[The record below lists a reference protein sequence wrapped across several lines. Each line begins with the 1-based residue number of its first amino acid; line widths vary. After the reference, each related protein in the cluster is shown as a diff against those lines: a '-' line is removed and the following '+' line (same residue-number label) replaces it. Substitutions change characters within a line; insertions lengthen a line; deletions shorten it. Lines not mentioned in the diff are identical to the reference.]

1 MRLFL
6 NHPLFSDESVQA
18 FCWTLL
24 HSLWQG
30 LLLALLAALV
40 LFFTKKA
47 TAAVRYQL
55 LGLLLALFI
64 GGVFLTFSLQWQH
77 ELEQTRNGK
86 PVIFMEGKTLAELGN
101 KQAKIPVFAGVSRE
115 YFDAGAAFLND
126 HAALICFFW
135 ALVFLL
141 KCLKMSL
148 ELYLIRRLRYHGAV
162 VPPVEWQERMQGL
175 AQKLGLHRVPA
186 LLESGYVQVPSAI
199 GALKPV
205 ILVPIGMLA
214 QLPPA
219 QVEAILL
226 HELAHIRRRDFLVN
240 LLQHFA
246 ETIFFFNP
254 GLLWVSTLLRE
265 EREHCCDELAVA
277 AMNHKSGYLNAL
289 LHFQELNLSGA
300 SYAAAFPGT
309 HRGQLL
315 YRVQRILGLGNT
327 KTLNNMEK
335 ITLITCVFMVGLFW
349 LLPVDDMQAQTKT
362 PEKQRISSVNIIG
375 DGTTTEPQEMT
386 IREESGKTYIV
397 KRVDGKV
404 KEMSIDGQK
413 VPESEFGNYA
423 EMVNKIDAE
432 IKADMEQAERDRAQA
447 ELDRAQGER
456 DREQG
461 ELDRAQ
467 GERDREQGELD
478 RAQGERDRE
487 QAKLDMEEAERDRE
501 QAEKDRAQAI
511 LDREQAEKDREQSK
525 RDIEQSIRDREQ
537 AEKDRAQAVLDR
549 QQAEKDR
556 EQAKR
561 DIEQSIRD
569 REQAEK
575 DRAQA
580 VLDRQQAERDRE
592 QAARDRE
599 QAQKDREM
607 MESLVGE
614 LVQDGLIPDK
624 KGLSSLKLN
633 NKTFEVNG
641 KKLSDDLHR
650 KYKAKYAKEL
660 NYEIRYNGKG
670 YNMSSRRG
678 NVE

>member
-1 MRLFL
+1 MRLFS
-6 NHPLFSDESVQA
+6 NHPLFSDESVRA

-40 LFFTKKA
+40 LFFAKKA
-47 TAAVRYQL
+47 IAAVRYRL
-55 LGLLLALFI
+55 LGFLLMAFI
-64 GGVFLTFSLQWQH
+64 GGVCLTFNLQWRH
-77 ELEQTRNGK
+77 ELDQAISGK
-86 PVIFMEGKTLAELGN
+86 PVVLIEGKILSELSDAAAA
-101 KQAKIPVFAGVSRE
+101 KQPLFGVVSRDYIDE
-115 YFDAGAAFLND
+115 GIAFFNA
-126 HAALICFFW
+126 HASTICLLW
-135 ALVFLL
+135 MLVFML
-141 KCLKMSL
+141 KCLKMGL
-148 ELYLIRRLRYHGAV
+148 DVYLIRRLRYRGAV
-162 VPPVEWQERMQGL
+162 APALEWQ
-175 AQKLGLHRVPA
+175 HRVQELTKKLSLRSPVS
-186 LLESGYVQVPSAI
+186 LLESRFVHVPSVI
-199 GALKPV
+199 GILKPV
-205 ILVPIGMLA
+205 ILIPIGMLA
-214 QLPPA
+214 QLPEE

-226 HELAHIRRRDFLVN
+226 HELAHIRRQDFLVN

-246 ETIFFFNP
+246 ETVFFFNP
-254 GLLWVSTLLRE
+254 AVLWVSTLLRE
-265 EREHCCDELAVA
+265 EREHCCDEMAVA
-277 AMNHKSGYLNAL
+277 AMNHKSSYLNAL

-335 ITLITCVFMVGLFW
+335 ITLIACVFMAGLFW
-349 LLPVDDMQAQTKT
+349 LLPVDDVQAQTKT
-362 PEKQRISSVNIIG
+362 QEKQRISSVNIIG

-386 IREESGKTYIV
+386 IREANGKTYV
-397 KRVDGKV
+397 LKRVDGKV

-432 IKADMEQAERDRAQA
+432 IKADMEQAELDREQAERDREQA

-456 DREQG
+456 DREN
-461 ELDRAQ
+461 
-467 GERDREQGELD
+467 
-478 RAQGERDRE
+478 
-487 QAKLDMEEAERDRE
+487 AKLDMEQAER
-501 QAEKDRAQAI
+501 
-511 LDREQAEKDREQSK
+511 DREQAEKDREQSK

-556 EQAKR
+556 EQA
-561 DIEQSIRD
+561 
-569 REQAEK
+569 EK

-580 VLDRQQAERDRE
+580 ALDRQQAERDRE

-607 MESLVGE
+607 MESMIAE
-614 LVQDGLIPDK
+614 MIKDGLIPDK

-633 NKTFEVNG
+633 EKTFEVNG

-650 KYKAKYAKEL
+650 KYKGKYAKEL
-660 NYEIRYNGKG
+660 NYEIRYNNGNKISRMGKTA
-670 YNMSSRRG
+670 
-678 NVE
+678 E

>member
-1 MRLFL
+1 MRLFS

-40 LFFTKKA
+40 LVFTKKT
-47 TAAVRYQL
+47 TAAVRYRL
-55 LGLLLALFI
+55 LGFLLAVFI
-64 GGVFLTFSLQWQH
+64 GGVGLTFTLQWRH
-77 ELEQTRNGK
+77 ELDQAIHGK
-86 PVIFMEGKTLAELGN
+86 PIVVIDGKTLSELSDAVATEQPLPGL
-101 KQAKIPVFAGVSRE
+101 VSRD
-115 YFDAGAAFLND
+115 FVTQGIAFFNA
-126 HAALICFFW
+126 HASTICLLW
-135 ALVFLL
+135 ALVFML
-141 KCLKMSL
+141 KCLKMGL
-148 ELYLIRRLRYHGAV
+148 DLYLIRRLRYRGAV
-162 VPPVEWQERMQGL
+162 ASSPEWQHRIREL
-175 AQKLGLHRVPA
+175 ANKLNLRSPVS
-186 LLESGYVQVPSAI
+186 LLESGFVQAPSVI
-199 GALKPV
+199 GILKPV
-205 ILVPIGMLA
+205 ILFPIGMLA
-214 QLPPA
+214 QLPA
-219 QVEAILL
+219 EQVEAILL
-226 HELAHIRRRDFLVN
+226 HELAHIRRQDFLVN

-254 GLLWVSTLLRE
+254 AVLWVSTLLRE

-289 LHFQELNLSGA
+289 LHFQELNLAGA

-315 YRVQRILGLGNT
+315 NRVQRILGLGNT

-335 ITLITCVFMVGLFW
+335 ITLIACVFMAGLFW
-349 LLPVDDMQAQTKT
+349 LLPVDNAQAQTKT
-362 PEKQRISSVNIIG
+362 PEKQRISSVNITG

-386 IREESGKTYIV
+386 IQEASGKTYVV

-432 IKADMEQAERDRAQA
+432 IRADMEQAERDREQAQLDREQAERDRAQA
-447 ELDRAQGER
+447 ELDR
-456 DREQG
+456 EQ
-461 ELDRAQ
+461 A
-467 GERDREQGELD
+467 
-478 RAQGERDRE
+478 ERDRE
-487 QAKLDMEEAERDRE
+487 QAKLD
-501 QAEKDRAQAI
+501 
-511 LDREQAEKDREQSK
+511 
-525 RDIEQSIRDREQ
+525 
-537 AEKDRAQAVLDR
+537 V
-549 QQAEKDR
+549 

-580 VLDRQQAERDRE
+580 ILDRQQAEKDREQSKRDIEQAVRDREQAEKDREQATRDVEQAMRDREQAGRDRE

-599 QAQKDREM
+599 QAARDREM
-607 MESLVGE
+607 MESMIAE
-614 LVQDGLIPDK
+614 MIKDGLIPNK
-624 KGLSSLKLN
+624 KGLSTLTLN
-633 NKTFEVNG
+633 DKTFEVNG

-650 KYKAKYAKEL
+650 KYKGKYAKEL
-660 NYEIRYNGKG
+660 NYQIHYNGKG
-670 YNMSSRRG
+670 YNMSSGRG

>member
-1 MRLFL
+1 MRLFS
-6 NHPLFSDESVQA
+6 NHPLFSDESVRA

-40 LFFTKKA
+40 LFFAKKA
-47 TAAVRYQL
+47 TAAVRYRL
-55 LGLLLALFI
+55 LGFLLMAFI
-64 GGVFLTFSLQWQH
+64 GGVCLTFNLQWRH
-77 ELEQTRNGK
+77 ELDQAISGK
-86 PVIFMEGKTLAELGN
+86 PVVLIEGKILSELSDAAAA
-101 KQAKIPVFAGVSRE
+101 KQPLFGVVSRDYIDE
-115 YFDAGAAFLND
+115 GIAFFNA
-126 HAALICFFW
+126 HASTICLLW
-135 ALVFLL
+135 MLVFML
-141 KCLKMSL
+141 KCLKMGL
-148 ELYLIRRLRYHGAV
+148 DVYLIRRLRYRGAV
-162 VPPVEWQERMQGL
+162 APALEWQ
-175 AQKLGLHRVPA
+175 HRVQELTKKLSLRSPVS
-186 LLESGYVQVPSAI
+186 LLESRFVHVPSVI
-199 GALKPV
+199 GILKPV
-205 ILVPIGMLA
+205 ILIPIGMLA
-214 QLPPA
+214 QLPEE

-226 HELAHIRRRDFLVN
+226 HELAHIRRQDFLVN

-254 GLLWVSTLLRE
+254 AVLWVSTLLRE
-265 EREHCCDELAVA
+265 EREHCCDEMAVA
-277 AMNHKSGYLNAL
+277 AMNHKSSYLNAL

-335 ITLITCVFMVGLFW
+335 ITLIACVFMAGLFW
-349 LLPVDDMQAQTKT
+349 LLPVDDVQAQTKT
-362 PEKQRISSVNIIG
+362 QEKQRISSVNIIG

-386 IREESGKTYIV
+386 IREANGKTYV
-397 KRVDGKV
+397 LKRVDGKV

-432 IKADMEQAERDRAQA
+432 IKADMEQAELDREQAERDREQA

-456 DREQG
+456 DREN
-461 ELDRAQ
+461 
-467 GERDREQGELD
+467 
-478 RAQGERDRE
+478 
-487 QAKLDMEEAERDRE
+487 AKLDMEQAER
-501 QAEKDRAQAI
+501 
-511 LDREQAEKDREQSK
+511 DREQAEKDREQSK

-556 EQAKR
+556 EQA
-561 DIEQSIRD
+561 
-569 REQAEK
+569 EK

-580 VLDRQQAERDRE
+580 ALDRQQAERDRE

-607 MESLVGE
+607 MESMIAE
-614 LVQDGLIPDK
+614 MIKDGLIPDK

-633 NKTFEVNG
+633 EKTFEVNG

-650 KYKAKYAKEL
+650 KYKGKYAKEL
-660 NYEIRYNGKG
+660 NYEIRYNNGNKISRMGKTA
-670 YNMSSRRG
+670 
-678 NVE
+678 E

>member
-1 MRLFL
+1 MRLFS
-6 NHPLFSDESVQA
+6 NHPLFSDESVRA

-40 LFFTKKA
+40 LFFAKKA
-47 TAAVRYQL
+47 TAAVRYRL
-55 LGLLLALFI
+55 LGFLLMAFI
-64 GGVFLTFSLQWQH
+64 GGVCLTFNLQWRH
-77 ELEQTRNGK
+77 ELDQAISGK
-86 PVIFMEGKTLAELGN
+86 PVVLIEGKILSELSDAAAA
-101 KQAKIPVFAGVSRE
+101 KQPLFGVVSRDYIDE
-115 YFDAGAAFLND
+115 GIAFFNA
-126 HAALICFFW
+126 HASTICLLW
-135 ALVFLL
+135 MLVFML
-141 KCLKMSL
+141 KCLKMGL
-148 ELYLIRRLRYHGAV
+148 DVYLIRRLRYRGAV
-162 VPPVEWQERMQGL
+162 APALEWQ
-175 AQKLGLHRVPA
+175 HRVQELTKKLNLRSPVS
-186 LLESGYVQVPSAI
+186 LLESRFVHVPSVI
-199 GALKPV
+199 GILKPV
-205 ILVPIGMLA
+205 ILIPIGMLA
-214 QLPPA
+214 QLPEE

-226 HELAHIRRRDFLVN
+226 HELAHIRRQDFLVN

-254 GLLWVSTLLRE
+254 AVLWVSTLLRE
-265 EREHCCDELAVA
+265 EREHCCDEMAVA
-277 AMNHKSGYLNAL
+277 AMNHKSSYLNAL

-335 ITLITCVFMVGLFW
+335 ITLIACVFMAGLFW
-349 LLPVDDMQAQTKT
+349 LLPVDDVQAQTKT
-362 PEKQRISSVNIIG
+362 QEKQRISSVNIIG

-386 IREESGKTYIV
+386 IREANGKTYV
-397 KRVDGKV
+397 LKRVDGKV

-432 IKADMEQAERDRAQA
+432 IKADMEQAELDREQAERDRAQAARDREQAERDREQA

-456 DREQG
+456 DREN
-461 ELDRAQ
+461 
-467 GERDREQGELD
+467 
-478 RAQGERDRE
+478 
-487 QAKLDMEEAERDRE
+487 AKLDMEQAER
-501 QAEKDRAQAI
+501 
-511 LDREQAEKDREQSK
+511 DREQAEKDREQSK

-556 EQAKR
+556 EQA
-561 DIEQSIRD
+561 
-569 REQAEK
+569 EK

-580 VLDRQQAERDRE
+580 ALDRQQAERDRE

-607 MESLVGE
+607 MESMIAE
-614 LVQDGLIPDK
+614 MIKDGLIPDK

-633 NKTFEVNG
+633 EKTFEVNG

-650 KYKAKYAKEL
+650 KYKGKYAKEL
-660 NYEIRYNGKG
+660 NYEIRYNNGNKISRMGKTA
-670 YNMSSRRG
+670 
-678 NVE
+678 E